1 MRPKRSPE
9 PDLLLAEDRQWFLKQ
24 KVNINPVTEH
34 HVACD
39 VCHRTML
46 KGERA
51 EPYLTPS
58 RERRLV
64 CQLCAPRAQ
73 REGWIRE
80 AAAPEM
86 PARPQRPPE
95 RRGLFRR
102 RPRNANPPDAAA
114 PLDPPPSTSPPERAG
129 EEGEEPRRLLGRRER
144 PRSPRHVTAV
154 PTNAQLKIGR
164 ALELFNASEHPRTVA
179 GIARTLGIPHA
190 SASTSKASAAEV
202 LLTVAWE
209 LSWYQF
215 GVDLSDGREP
225 VRARGQGQEL
235 AELPTEAQEWNC
247 TVDVNGFIEL
257 ANGSVEGGGEPAEAA
272 PGDAEPEAPQE
283 GAQSAGESVERP
295 V

>member
-1 MRPKRSPE
+1 MKR
-9 PDLLLAEDRQWFLKQ
+9 

-34 HVACD
+34 HIACD

-73 REGWIRE
+73 HEGWIRE

-86 PARPQRPPE
+86 PARPQRQPD
-95 RRGLFRR
+95 RRGLLRR
-102 RPRNANPPDAAA
+102 RRGGA
-114 PLDPPPSTSPPERAG
+114 ERAV
-129 EEGEEPRRLLGRRER
+129 EEPAPAPEPPARAAEHDEEEPRRLLGRRSP
-144 PRSPRHVTAV
+144 PRSPRHVKAV

-179 GIARTLGIPHA
+179 GIARTLGTPHA

-202 LLTVAWE
+202 LLTIAWE

-225 VRARGQGQEL
+225 VRLRGQGQEL
-235 AELPTEAQEWNC
+235 TELPDEARDWNC
-247 TVDVNGFIEL
+247 AVDAEGRIEL
-257 ANGSVEGGGEPAEAA
+257 GDGTGEG
-272 PGDAEPEAPQE
+272 AEPEPAQD
-283 GAQSAGESVERP
+283 GAQSAGDEVERP

>member
-1 MRPKRSPE
+1 VKP
-9 PDLLLAEDRQWFLKQ
+9 

-51 EPYLTPS
+51 EAYLTPS

-86 PARPQRPPE
+86 PARPQRQPE
-95 RRGLFRR
+95 RGGLLRRRR
-102 RPRNANPPDAAA
+102 RPARDEPEPPILPEPA
-114 PLDPPPSTSPPERAG
+114 PTSGMVERLDDD
-129 EEGEEPRRLLGRRER
+129 EEPPRILGRRSR
-144 PRSPRHVTAV
+144 PRSPRHVKAV

-164 ALELFNASEHPRTVA
+164 ALELFNTSEHPRTVA
-179 GIARTLGIPHA
+179 GIARTLGTPHA
-190 SASTSKASAAEV
+190 SASTSEASAAEV

-225 VRARGQGQEL
+225 VRLRNQGQEL
-235 AELPTEAQEWNC
+235 SELAAEVQEWNC
-247 TVDVNGFIEL
+247 EVAMDGRIQL
-257 ANGSVEGGGEPAEAA
+257 GNGSEQAA
-272 PGDAEPEAPQE
+272 ADEAPQE
-283 GAQSAGESVERP
+283 DSQSGGEPGERP

>member
-1 MRPKRSPE
+1 VKR
-9 PDLLLAEDRQWFLKQ
+9 

-64 CQLCAPRAQ
+64 CQLCAARAQ
-73 REGWIRE
+73 HEGWIRE

-86 PARPQRPPE
+86 PARPQRQPE
-95 RRGLFRR
+95 RRGLLRR
-102 RPRNANPPDAAA
+102 RRAGAEPAT
-114 PLDPPPSTSPPERAG
+114 DPPAPPAEPAPPRSRVEHSG
-129 EEGEEPRRLLGRRER
+129 EEEEPRRLLGRRAP
-144 PRSPRHVTAV
+144 PRSPRHVKAV

-164 ALELFNASEHPRTVA
+164 ALELFNTSEHPRTVA
-179 GIARTLGIPHA
+179 GIARTLGTPHA
-190 SASTSKASAAEV
+190 SASTSKSSAAEV

-225 VRARGQGQEL
+225 VRLRGQGQEL
-235 AELPTEAQEWNC
+235 SELPDEAREWNC
-247 TVDVNGFIEL
+247 AVDAEGRIEL
-257 ANGSVEGGGEPAEAA
+257 GDGTGDGADAVAIEPPAEA
-272 PGDAEPEAPQE
+272 DEPAAPQD
-283 GAQSAGESVERP
+283 GAQSAGESAERP

>member
-1 MRPKRSPE
+1 
-9 PDLLLAEDRQWFLKQ
+9 LKQ

-51 EPYLTPS
+51 EAYLTPS

-80 AAAPEM
+80 AAAPDM
-86 PARPQRPPE
+86 PARPQRQPE
-95 RRGLFRR
+95 RRGLLRR
-102 RPRNANPPDAAA
+102 KRAAVKPDEEPAA
-114 PLDPPPSTSPPERAG
+114 PLPADPAPTSGMVERLDDDQ
-129 EEGEEPRRLLGRRER
+129 EPRRLLGRRSR

-190 SASTSKASAAEV
+190 SASTSKSSAAEV

-225 VRARGQGQEL
+225 VRPRGQGQEL
-235 AELPTEAQEWNC
+235 SELPPETQDWNCTVDPNGRIVLGNGSAEESEASPAGPLPTEAQ
-247 TVDVNGFIEL
+247 
-257 ANGSVEGGGEPAEAA
+257 SGGES
-272 PGDAEPEAPQE
+272 PEGPL
-283 GAQSAGESVERP
+283 
-295 V
+295 

>member
-1 MRPKRSPE
+1 M
-9 PDLLLAEDRQWFLKQ
+9 KQ

-58 RERRLV
+58 TERRLV

-73 REGWIRE
+73 HEGWSRE

-95 RRGLFRR
+95 RRGLLRR
-102 RPRNANPPDAAA
+102 RRAPAKPDEDSVA
-114 PLDPPPSTSPPERAG
+114 PFEPDPGPPSGMVERLDD
-129 EEGEEPRRLLGRRER
+129 EDEPGGILGRRSR
-144 PRSPRHVTAV
+144 PRSPRHVKAV

-179 GIARTLGIPHA
+179 GIARSLGTPYA

-225 VRARGQGQEL
+225 VRPRGQGQEL
-235 AELPTEAQEWNC
+235 SELPPEAQDWNC
-247 TVDVNGFIEL
+247 TVDESGRIEL
-257 ANGSVEGGGEPAEAA
+257 ANGSGAEEDEAEEPPIASEPPEQPALEVDDHPGGEPE
-272 PGDAEPEAPQE
+272 
-283 GAQSAGESVERP
+283 ERDL
-295 V
+295 

>member
-1 MRPKRSPE
+1 M
-9 PDLLLAEDRQWFLKQ
+9 KQ

-73 REGWIRE
+73 QEGWIRE
-80 AAAPEM
+80 AASPEM
-86 PARPQRPPE
+86 PARPQRQPE
-95 RRGLFRR
+95 RRGFLKRR
-102 RPRNANPPDAAA
+102 RAAGREETEV
-114 PLDPPPSTSPPERAG
+114 TSLPPEPPAPTSGMVERLDD
-129 EEGEEPRRLLGRRER
+129 EDEPRRILGRRTR
-144 PRSPRHVTAV
+144 PRSPRHVKAV

-164 ALELFNASEHPRTVA
+164 ALELFNSSEHLRTVA
-179 GIARTLGIPHA
+179 GIARTLGAPHA

-225 VRARGQGQEL
+225 VRLRNQGQEL
-235 AELPTEAQEWNC
+235 AELPEEAQDWNC
-247 TVDVNGFIEL
+247 VVDTDGRIQL
-257 ANGSVEGGGEPAEAA
+257 GNGSEGAPPADAPPEADQSGGEP
-272 PGDAEPEAPQE
+272 G
-283 GAQSAGESVERP
+283 ERP

>member
-1 MRPKRSPE
+1 M
-9 PDLLLAEDRQWFLKQ
+9 KQ

-46 KGERA
+46 KGEQA

-95 RRGLFRR
+95 RRGFLRR
-102 RPRNANPPDAAA
+102 RRSAARAEEDEVVALPDQG
-114 PLDPPPSTSPPERAG
+114 PPSGTVERLDDD
-129 EEGEEPRRLLGRRER
+129 EGESRRLLGRRTR
-144 PRSPRHVTAV
+144 PRSPRHVKAV

-179 GIARTLGIPHA
+179 GIGRTLGAPHA
-190 SASTSKASAAEV
+190 SASTSESSAAEV
-202 LLTVAWE
+202 VLTVAWE

-215 GVDLSDGREP
+215 GVDLSDSREP
-225 VRARGQGQEL
+225 VRPRAQGQEL
-235 AELPTEAQEWNC
+235 SELADEAQDWNC
-247 TVDVNGFIEL
+247 VVDENGMIAL
-257 ANGSVEGGGEPAEAA
+257 GAPGPDGAAPPAE
-272 PGDAEPEAPQE
+272 DA
-283 GAQSAGESVERP
+283 AQSAGEPEEAP
-295 V
+295 L

>member
-1 MRPKRSPE
+1 M
-9 PDLLLAEDRQWFLKQ
+9 KQ

-51 EPYLTPS
+51 EAYLTPS

-86 PARPQRPPE
+86 PARPQRQPD
-95 RRGLFRR
+95 RRGLLRR
-102 RPRNANPPDAAA
+102 RRSAAKPDEEPAA
-114 PLDPPPSTSPPERAG
+114 PLPPDPAPTSGMVERLDVDDDQ
-129 EEGEEPRRLLGRRER
+129 EPRRLLGRRSR

-190 SASTSKASAAEV
+190 SASTSKSSAAEV

-225 VRARGQGQEL
+225 VRSRGQGQEL
-235 AELPTEAQEWNC
+235 SELPEEAQDWNC
-247 TVDVNGFIEL
+247 TVDASGRIVLG
-257 ANGSVEGGGEPAEAA
+257 NGSAEEAAVDESEVEAPPEESGGGSGEP
-272 PGDAEPEAPQE
+272 
-283 GAQSAGESVERP
+283 P

>member
-1 MRPKRSPE
+1 VP
-9 PDLLLAEDRQWFLKQ
+9 KQ
-24 KVNINPVTEH
+24 KVNINPITEH

-46 KGERA
+46 KGEQA

-95 RRGLFRR
+95 RRGLLRR
-102 RPRNANPPDAAA
+102 RRAA
-114 PLDPPPSTSPPERAG
+114 PRAEEEEVVELPDQGPPSGTVERLDDD
-129 EEGEEPRRLLGRRER
+129 EGEPRRLLGRRSR
-144 PRSPRHVTAV
+144 PRSPRHVKAV

-164 ALELFNASEHPRTVA
+164 ALDLFNASEHPRTVA
-179 GIARTLGIPHA
+179 GIARTLGAPHA
-190 SASTSKASAAEV
+190 SASTSKSSAAEV
-202 LLTVAWE
+202 VLTVAWE

-215 GVDLSDGREP
+215 GVDLSDSREP
-225 VRARGQGQEL
+225 VRPRAQGQEL
-235 AELPTEAQEWNC
+235 SELAEEAQDWNC
-247 TVDVNGFIEL
+247 TVDESGRITLGALDADET
-257 ANGSVEGGGEPAEAA
+257 APDTEQAGE
-272 PGDAEPEAPQE
+272 
-283 GAQSAGESVERP
+283 SAGEPEEAP
-295 V
+295 L

>member
-1 MRPKRSPE
+1 
-9 PDLLLAEDRQWFLKQ
+9 LKQ

-80 AAAPEM
+80 GAAPEM

-95 RRGLFRR
+95 RRGLLRR
-102 RPRNANPPDAAA
+102 RRAETKPTEEVAPPLAVDQQ
-114 PLDPPPSTSPPERAG
+114 PTSGMVERLDDD
-129 EEGEEPRRLLGRRER
+129 EEPRRLLGRRSR
-144 PRSPRHVTAV
+144 PRSPRHVKAV

-179 GIARTLGIPHA
+179 GIARTLGTPRA
-190 SASTSKASAAEV
+190 SASTSKSSAAEV
-202 LLTVAWE
+202 VLTVAWE

-225 VRARGQGQEL
+225 VRPRNQGQEL
-235 AELPTEAQEWNC
+235 SELPDDAQDWNC
-247 TVDVNGFIEL
+247 TVDGDGRIKL
-257 ANGSVEGGGEPAEAA
+257 GSDSEEAGSGGQEDSGDAAGEISSQADDHPGGEPADRAL
-272 PGDAEPEAPQE
+272 
-283 GAQSAGESVERP
+283 
-295 V
+295 

>member
-1 MRPKRSPE
+1 M
-9 PDLLLAEDRQWFLKQ
+9 KQ

-95 RRGLFRR
+95 RRGLLRR
-102 RPRNANPPDAAA
+102 RRTAAKPEDEFA
-114 PLDPPPSTSPPERAG
+114 VPEPAEPVPTSGMVERLDDDD
-129 EEGEEPRRLLGRRER
+129 EPGRLLGRRSR
-144 PRSPRHVTAV
+144 PRSPRHVKAV

-164 ALELFNASEHPRTVA
+164 ALEVFNASEHPRTVA
-179 GIARTLGIPHA
+179 GIARSLGTPQA
-190 SASTSKASAAEV
+190 SASTSKSSAAEV

-225 VRARGQGQEL
+225 VRQRGQGQEL
-235 AELPTEAQEWNC
+235 SELSPEAQDWNC
-247 TVDVNGFIEL
+247 TVDQNGRIEL
-257 ANGSVEGGGEPAEAA
+257 GNGAEEGAEEEAGEPAPEVAA
-272 PGDAEPEAPQE
+272 EGPPPAATREDDESNGEPGD
-283 GAQSAGESVERP
+283 GRV
-295 V
+295 

>member
-1 MRPKRSPE
+1 M
-9 PDLLLAEDRQWFLKQ
+9 KQ

-95 RRGLFRR
+95 RRGLLRR
-102 RPRNANPPDAAA
+102 RRTAKPD
-114 PLDPPPSTSPPERAG
+114 PDVDVPVPHPVDPTPTSGMVDRLDDD
-129 EEGEEPRRLLGRRER
+129 EEPRRLLGRRSR
-144 PRSPRHVTAV
+144 PRSPRHVKAV

-164 ALELFNASEHPRTVA
+164 ALDLFNGSEHPRTVA
-179 GIARTLGIPHA
+179 GIARTLGTPHA

-225 VRARGQGQEL
+225 VRPRGQGQEL
-235 AELPTEAQEWNC
+235 SELPAEAQEWNC
-247 TVDVNGFIEL
+247 TVDQNGRIEL
-257 ANGSVEGGGEPAEAA
+257 GNGSDEEAA
-272 PGDAEPEAPQE
+272 AESPGAAPEPLPAATPQHST
-283 GAQSAGESVERP
+283 QSAGESAERP

>member
-1 MRPKRSPE
+1 M
-9 PDLLLAEDRQWFLKQ
+9 KQ
-24 KVNINPVTEH
+24 KVNINPITEH

-95 RRGLFRR
+95 RRGLLRR
-102 RPRNANPPDAAA
+102 RRAAA
-114 PLDPPPSTSPPERAG
+114 RAEEEEVVELPDQGPPSGTVERLDDDDG
-129 EEGEEPRRLLGRRER
+129 EPRRLLGRRSR
-144 PRSPRHVTAV
+144 PRSPRHVKAV

-164 ALELFNASEHPRTVA
+164 ALELFNASEHARTVA
-179 GIARTLGIPHA
+179 GIARTLGAPHA
-190 SASTSKASAAEV
+190 SASTSKSSAAEV

-215 GVDLSDGREP
+215 GVDLSDSREP
-225 VRARGQGQEL
+225 VRPRGQGQEL
-235 AELPTEAQEWNC
+235 SELPEEARDWNC
-247 TVDVNGFIEL
+247 SVDEAGRIAL
-257 ANGSVEGGGEPAEAA
+257 ATPAPDGAA
-272 PGDAEPEAPQE
+272 PAAEDA
-283 GAQSAGESVERP
+283 GQSAGEPEEAP
-295 V
+295 L